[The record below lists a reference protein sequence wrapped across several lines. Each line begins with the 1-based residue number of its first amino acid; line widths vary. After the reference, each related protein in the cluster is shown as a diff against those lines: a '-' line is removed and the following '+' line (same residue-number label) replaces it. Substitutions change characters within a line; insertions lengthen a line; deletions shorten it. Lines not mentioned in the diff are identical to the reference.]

1 MNFPAFIASNRSP
14 CLGTVKKVGLQT
26 WILWWNFQM
35 DHTVKYNSVE
45 LAQSFSTQVQP
56 SASVFK
62 LEDFWNTLHFLSNWP
77 TLTLQ
82 RGRLSGESGISL
94 RRARLCEEIGS
105 SHWQVRDRAAPNP
118 WNLWCSWFSSLS
130 VQVLHYSSSPCG
142 VCPWISQCCWWDH
155 YDLMGLTR
163 DTVFPWRTLVLFC
176 FVLRRGRCQES
187 LEWFE

>member
-1 MNFPAFIASNRSP
+1 
-14 CLGTVKKVGLQT
+14 
-26 WILWWNFQM
+26 M

-45 LAQSFSTQVQP
+45 FAQSFSTQVQP

-62 LEDFWNTLHFLSNWP
+62 LEDFWNTLHFLSNWL

-118 WNLWCSWFSSLS
+118 W
-130 VQVLHYSSSPCG
+130 
-142 VCPWISQCCWWDH
+142 
-155 YDLMGLTR
+155 DL
-163 DTVFPWRTLVLFC
+163 
-176 FVLRRGRCQES
+176 
-187 LEWFE
+187 